1 MKNTGIL
8 RIQAFGARQS
18 SPIEGVLVTVSGNG
32 FTSQRI
38 TDAEGNA
45 ADLSIEAPSCA
56 LSLQEDNTVRPYAVV
71 DLTAVKAGYRTVRIQ
86 GVQIFAG
93 QVTLAQPEMIPDTEE
108 GRDIPNVP
116 VVIPEHS
123 LFTGDGGSG
132 PDPMEN
138 CVPRVLDRV
147 IIPKNITVHLGK
159 PAASARNVTVS
170 FRDYIANVASSE
182 VYPTWPE
189 QALRANIHCQI
200 SLALNRIYTE
210 WYPSKGYSFNI
221 TNSTSYDQYY
231 VHGRT
236 VFDVMVR
243 LTDDIFN
250 TYIRKTGTVNP
261 YYAEYCDGKSVT
273 CPGLKQWGTLTLA
286 NQGRSAL
293 SILKYYYG
301 SNIEII
307 RTNNIQ
313 SIPQSYPGSPL
324 RQGSTGAAVFT
335 LQRQLNRIT
344 KDYPFL
350 GLLTVDGIFGRK
362 MTETVKKF
370 QKQFNLT
377 ADGVVGRSTWYKI
390 SYIYVS
396 VKDLAELTSE
406 GETFSGTLPDSSWNF
421 GSSVL
426 KQGSTGSEVEQVQ
439 FWLSTLA
446 QYESSIPSVT
456 VDGVYGSGTAAAVR
470 AFQRLYGL
478 TVDGIVGLTTWTE
491 LYDQFRSIQ
500 SDNGTPNAYPGTA
513 LRQGSS
519 GQNVR
524 LVQFW
529 LKIARTVYSSLNNV
543 TVDGVFGSSTAAAVR
558 RFQTYFGLTSDGV
571 VGRTTWNKL
580 YEVYNDIANRL
591 LSPSLRPGEY
601 PGVLRNGSTGTAVRE
616 LQFYLYLM
624 SAYQSSIPSVS
635 IDGRF
640 GAATEAAV
648 RAYQRFAGLTVDG
661 IVGRKTW
668 DSLYGKASALRSS
681 GPVVTLKR
689 LPYPGTPLT
698 VGTDSSAVLYYTLLL
713 QRIAYYYDSV
723 ASPALSSQYTQETAD
738 ATASAQELLGL
749 PATGVADAE
758 TWTAVEALSL
768 QLAAFTPNPDRHPEQ
783 GPDYPDRAMKEG
795 SAGPDV
801 SLIEGWLNDR
811 SQLYCEEDYVPDN
824 AVFGPEDTAAV
835 KDTQRR
841 ASLEPNGVV
850 DRPTW
855 AALRAQSHT
864 ACDNCTEE
872 G

>member
-1 MKNTGIL
+1 MFYYYHLIK
-8 RIQAFGARQS
+8 RQLWPVGLFC
-18 SPIEGVLVTVSGNG
+18 SP
-32 FTSQRI
+32 
-38 TDAEGNA
+38 
-45 ADLSIEAPSCA
+45 
-56 LSLQEDNTVRPYAVV
+56 
-71 DLTAVKAGYRTVRIQ
+71 
-86 GVQIFAG
+86 
-93 QVTLAQPEMIPDTEE
+93 
-108 GRDIPNVP
+108 
-116 VVIPEHS
+116 
-123 LFTGDGGSG
+123 
-132 PDPMEN
+132 
-138 CVPRVLDRV
+138 
-147 IIPKNITVHLGK
+147 
-159 PAASARNVTVS
+159 
-170 FRDYIANVASSE
+170 
-182 VYPTWPE
+182 WPE

-273 CPGLKQWGTLTLA
+273 CPGLKQWGTVTLA

-406 GETFSGTLPDSSWNF
+406 GETFSGTLPDGSWNL
-421 GSSVL
+421 GSRVL
-426 KQGSTGSEVEQVQ
+426 KQGSTGSEVEQMQ

-446 QYESSIPSVT
+446 QYESRIPSVT

-470 AFQRLYGL
+470 AFQRRYAL
-478 TVDGIVGLTTWTE
+478 TVDGIVGRTTWTE

-500 SDNGTPNAYPGTA
+500 SDNGTPSAYPGTA

-529 LKIARTVYSSLNNV
+529 LKIARTVYSSLNNI
-543 TVDGVFGSSTAAAVR
+543 TVDGIFGSSTAAAVR
-558 RFQTYFGLTSDGV
+558 RFQTYFGLTGDGV

-723 ASPALSSQYTQETAD
+723 ASPALSSQYTQETAN

-768 QLAAFTPNPDRHPEQ
+768 QLAAFTPNPDRHPGQ

-795 SAGPDV
+795 SVGADV
-801 SLIEGWLNDR
+801 RLIEGWLNDR
-811 SQLYCEEDYVPDN
+811 SQLYCEEDYVADN

-835 KDTQRR
+835 KETQQR
-841 ASLEPNGVV
+841 AGLEPNGVV

-855 AALRAQSHT
+855 TALRAQSHT